1 MRAENASLFFKL
13 NIKDILGLNSK
24 RIRILVSEMREGE
37 VLKNL
42 SAELAGSLLRIDQ
55 CAAKLYLNS
64 TLITERLLLDLIENQ
79 EQN

>member
-1 MRAENASLFFKL
+1 
-13 NIKDILGLNSK
+13 
-24 RIRILVSEMREGE
+24 MREGE